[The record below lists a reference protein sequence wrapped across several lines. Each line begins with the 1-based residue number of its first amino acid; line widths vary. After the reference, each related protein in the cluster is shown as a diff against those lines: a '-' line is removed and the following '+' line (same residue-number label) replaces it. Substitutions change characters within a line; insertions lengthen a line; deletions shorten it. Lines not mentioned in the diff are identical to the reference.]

1 MDRTGFATFKVETAP
16 HSTVAKLAGT
26 RTFAG
31 VDDGTLLALARNARL
46 VDARSAGQTRA
57 APGRNPGLLVLL
69 SGNAVVGTPDKVVE
83 LPGQGAVVGEEH
95 VFGAASRCT
104 VRLLGQAT
112 ALAIPAEAV
121 RRALEHSPKLA
132 HGLMANLARR
142 EIGLVQRIECHASR
156 RGPQRLGG
164 FILRQLPARDAP
176 QLMRLPAP
184 KVIIASLLSM
194 TKESLSRGLAR
205 LAAAALL
212 SVRGR
217 QLQVPAPWRL
227 AEACDCPATCT
238 ACDGIACAA
247 GSV

>member
-1 MDRTGFATFKVETAP
+1 MDRTGFATSGMKTSP
-16 HSTVAKLAGT
+16 QGTVAKLAGT

-31 VDDGTLLALARNARL
+31 VDYATLLTLARSAKL
-46 VDARSAGQTRA
+46 VDARSAGQTQA
-57 APGRNPGLLVLL
+57 TPGRSPGLLVLL
-69 SGNAVVGTPDKVVE
+69 SGSAAVGTPDKVVE

-95 VFGAASRCT
+95 VFGVASRCT

-121 RRALEHSPKLA
+121 RRALEHSPRLA

-142 EIGLVQRIECHASR
+142 EIGLVQRMECHASR
-156 RGPQRLGG
+156 RGPQRLSG

-184 KVIIASLLSM
+184 KVIIASFLSM
-194 TKESLSRGLAR
+194 TKESLSRSLAR
-205 LAAAALL
+205 LAAAALI

-217 QLQVPAPWRL
+217 QLQVPEPRRL
-227 AEACDCPATCT
+227 AEACDCPAACT
-238 ACDGIACAA
+238 ACDGMACAA
-247 GSV
+247 GTV